1 VKQTQ
6 DPSTLSDRAA
16 TPKSGDSV
24 RSDFC
29 FAGPKL
35 FVDAAWKLKRDH
47 STATTG
53 LGIYLTYKEQH
64 MHTDA
69 LILAIKHEVPSPIQ
83 AEAHA
88 LSLAGHLAA
97 ALELQEPVSSRIA

>member
-1 VKQTQ
+1 
-6 DPSTLSDRAA
+6 
-16 TPKSGDSV
+16 
-24 RSDFC
+24 
-29 FAGPKL
+29 
-35 FVDAAWKLKRDH
+35 
-47 STATTG
+47 
-53 LGIYLTYKEQH
+53 

-97 ALELQEPVSSRIA
+97 ALELQEPVSSWIARTLLKQLQLKVRQTPPCSMRYVAKLLTFRRRQDTCSPEFFMPKEKSMG